1 MIMKSLEENASWQA
15 RKIVN
20 YLQNIETLA
29 GIYDTVMRGQHE
41 VMELVR
47 LYERHREDEELLEV
61 PAPVHVEPMFDCI
74 ADLLHMLTEFDA
86 LASQRRFFD
95 HLQYNMEKQ
104 DADCVVL
111 YRRKESR

>member
-1 MIMKSLEENASWQA
+1 MDALKRNAEEQA
-15 RKIVN
+15 KKIVE

-47 LYERHREDEELLEV
+47 LYERHREDEELLEI
-61 PAPVHVEPMFDCI
+61 PAPTHVEPMFDSI
-74 ADLLHMLTEFDA
+74 ADLLHLLTEFDI
-86 LASQRRFFD
+86 LASQRRYFD